1 MSTKI
6 VCLKVTRRENLYYRY
21 GKQGNDPPVTDNYA
35 PTATMFSTSAKSVPT
50 LRYLCYTMLLECRWA
65 AAYPMPPDDFLPGA
79 PSPEPQRG
87 GSSGSR
93 DILAS
98 SDSSPPNSHSPIPSP
113 PPPMNLAFSYWWKV
127 SGHTNDRHAEPIAI
141 ATGEHVAAYL
151 CSPRYD
157 PTKAFNGKHS
167 SCYCGT

>member
-1 MSTKI
+1 MSTKVI
-6 VCLKVTRRENLYYRY
+6 CLKVTRRRNSYYQY
-21 GKQGNDPPVTDNYA
+21 GEQGNDPPVAEYYA

-50 LRYLCYTMLLECRWA
+50 LRYLCYTMLLEWA
-65 AAYPMPPDDFLPGA
+65 AAPPRAMPPDDFLPGA
-79 PSPEPQRG
+79 PLPQAQWGEP
-87 GSSGSR
+87 SGSR

-98 SDSSPPNSHSPIPSP
+98 SDSSPPNSHSSSPSP
-113 PPPMNLAFSYWWKV
+113 PPPVNLAFSYWWKV
-127 SGHTNDRHAEPIAI
+127 GGHTNDRHAEPIAI